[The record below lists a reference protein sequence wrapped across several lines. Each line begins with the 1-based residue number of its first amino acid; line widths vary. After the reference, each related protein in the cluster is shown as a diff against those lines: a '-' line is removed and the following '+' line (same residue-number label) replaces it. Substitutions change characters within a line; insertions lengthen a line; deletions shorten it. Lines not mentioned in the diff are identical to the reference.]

1 MPEDL
6 NKKKSAKLD
15 HYFNDVE
22 VYSQQHFSDIEKF
35 ERFLETMKESLKNS
49 ADQKAYIEFQNTY
62 QSFNRYMISNG
73 VMLTDHEKNE
83 VTAITG
89 SKLPPVSTKRM
100 MEDLIHKIKSRHE
113 SEKRSQQEQAQSMRE
128 IEELKSSSGIIDW
141 FRLTMFAIDNGTI
154 TLFSHKLKDSSFRIL
169 REKIFPWQGIIE
181 KSILPVMNK
190 EYYLLS
196 TLEYNALDVL
206 LRLKEPLVNLMEIKQ
221 ESSYDT
227 RHIAK
232 EFDNFSDVYLIILKN
247 AAFMDSSIQKAV
259 KNQPQ
264 EHGLLGYIKFL
275 LDQPISN
282 GRPVKLSQHQII
294 TETVTGLLLSYY
306 TAREKIIIKSI
317 NQIIYLL
324 DTDIKL
330 DATKKHLTIHAENL
344 DKESRTKK
352 QSDEKTII
360 EKINIIDRIFE
371 IFLKSSPELEDRI
384 FRIESDVIYKKWITE
399 FQTRPVAKFI
409 RLAEG
414 FIRLFVDPVND
425 QDNFILIYDG
435 KEYNDFFRDFPNIID
450 AAEALNINN
459 FKLSPTD
466 IKELLKFSI
475 PPEMNPKQFIYNITR
490 LEIPKSAYSPTI
502 LLAKSTLQNI
512 SNKCYELAVRINE
525 AITHYYS
532 QKEINHDD
540 IKKNYDF
547 YINAVLKKIKS
558 SRTGIV
564 LKKDEITLQDF
575 LEGICSLSYHIA
587 KELNHEG
594 IDAMLKDK
602 ENLNKKIEKIKNRP
616 EEEKGTEE
624 SEEFDEFLDEIDLE
638 TNNAVLNEIN
648 NFYKD
653 PLTGL
658 WKHEYF
664 EDQIIPKLY
673 NENRNYKLSNLRIIF
688 LCEINGLKKI
698 NESIGHSAG
707 DKVLIEI
714 SRKIIRSITK
724 PEMNKN
730 NIAIKT
736 DGGFIFGYVND
747 ISLLDSVDI
756 FAEISNEIFNLHSNL
771 KSPANET
778 IHPALNTALYQE
790 RTGTN
795 SDYNLSVAKKILSFV
810 NEKTINNIGF
820 PKSYNMVI
828 SERDFNRAGMLDDKV
843 LTLYRK

>member
-1 MPEDL
+1 MPEDIH
-6 NKKKSAKLD
+6 NKKSAKLD

-22 VYSQQHFSDIEKF
+22 VYSQQHFTDIEKF
-35 ERFLETMKESLKNS
+35 DRFLETMKESLKNS
-49 ADQKAYIEFQNTY
+49 ADQKAYIEFQNAY
-62 QSFNRYMISNG
+62 QTFNRYMLSNG

-83 VTAITG
+83 ITAITG

-141 FRLTMFAIDNGTI
+141 FRLTKFAIEYGTI
-154 TLFSHKLKDSSFRIL
+154 TLFSHKLKDSCYRIL
-169 REKIFPWQGIIE
+169 REKIFPWQDIIE
-181 KSILPVMNK
+181 NSILPVMNK

-206 LRLKEPLVNLMEIKQ
+206 LRLKEPMINLMNIKQ

-227 RHIAK
+227 RQIVK
-232 EFDNFSDVYLIILKN
+232 DFDFFTDVYLIILKN
-247 AAFMDSSIQKAV
+247 AAFIDSSFQKAV

-264 EHGLLGYIKFL
+264 EHGLFGYIKFM

-282 GRPVKLSQHQII
+282 GRPVKLSQYEII
-294 TETVTGLLLSYY
+294 TQTVTGLLLSYY

-330 DATKKHLTIHAENL
+330 DATKKHLTLQAENL
-344 DKESRTKK
+344 DKESRTRN
-352 QSDEKTII
+352 QGDDKTII

-384 FRIESDVIYKKWITE
+384 FRIESDVIYKKWINE
-399 FQTRPVAKFI
+399 FQTRPIAKFI

-414 FIRLFVDPVND
+414 FIRLFVEPLYE

-435 KEYNDFFRDFPNIID
+435 KEYNNYFREFPKIID

-475 PPEMNPKQFIYNITR
+475 PPEINTKQFIYNITR

-502 LLAKSTLQNI
+502 LMAKSTLQNI
-512 SNKCYELAVRINE
+512 SNKCYELAVRVNE

-540 IKKNYDF
+540 IIKNYDF
-547 YINAVLKKIKS
+547 YINAVIKKIKS

-575 LEGICSLSYHIA
+575 LEGICALGFHIA

-594 IDAMLKDK
+594 IDAMIKDK
-602 ENLNKKIEKIKNRP
+602 ETLNKKIETSKNNQ
-616 EEEKGTEE
+616 EDENEADEY
-624 SEEFDEFLDEIDLE
+624 DEFLDEIDLE
-638 TNNAVLNEIN
+638 KNSVVLDEIN

-658 WKHEYF
+658 WKQEYF

-673 NENRNYKLSNLRIIF
+673 NENKNYKLNNLRIIF
-688 LCEINGLKKI
+688 LCEINELKKV
-698 NESIGHSAG
+698 NELIGHSTG

-714 SRKIIRSITK
+714 SRKIINSITK
-724 PEMNKN
+724 QEMNKN
-730 NIAIKT
+730 NIAVKIE
-736 DGGFIFGYVND
+736 GGFILGYLND
-747 ISLLDSVDI
+747 VSLSRAADI
-756 FAEISNEIFNLHSNL
+756 FSDIGSDLFHKITFL
-771 KSPANET
+771 KTKNNDS
-778 IHPALNTALYQE
+778 IHPTINTALYQE

-795 SDYNLSVAKKILSFV
+795 ADNNISIVKKILSFV
-810 NEKTINNIGF
+810 NEKSIGNIGF
-820 PKSYNMVI
+820 PKDINMVI
-828 SERDFNRAGMLDDKV
+828 TERNYNRAGMLDDTV

>member
-1 MPEDL
+1 MPEDI

-22 VYSQQHFSDIEKF
+22 VYSQQHFTDIEKF

-62 QSFNRYMISNG
+62 QTFNRYMLSNG

-100 MEDLIHKIKSRHE
+100 MEDLIHKIKLRHE
-113 SEKRSQQEQAQSMRE
+113 SEKRSQQEQAQTMRE

-141 FRLTMFAIDNGTI
+141 FRLTKFAIDYGTI
-154 TLFSHKLKDSSFRIL
+154 TLFSHKLKDSCFRIL
-169 REKIFPWQGIIE
+169 REKIFPWQEIIE
-181 KSILPVMNK
+181 NSILPVMNK

-206 LRLKEPLVNLMEIKQ
+206 LRLKEPLVNIIQIKRD
-221 ESSYDT
+221 SSYDP

-232 EFDNFSDVYLIILKN
+232 EFDILSDVYLIILKN
-247 AAFMDSSIQKAV
+247 AAFIDSSFQKAV

-264 EHGLLGYIKFL
+264 EHGLLGYIKFM

-282 GRPVKLSQHQII
+282 GRPVKLSQHEMI
-294 TETVTGLLLSYY
+294 TQTVTGLLLSNY

-330 DATKKHLTIHAENL
+330 DATKKHLTLQAENL
-344 DKESRTKK
+344 DKESRTKN
-352 QSDEKTII
+352 QSDDKPII

-384 FRIESDVIYKKWITE
+384 FRIESDVIYKKWINE
-399 FQTRPVAKFI
+399 FQTRPIAKFI
-409 RLAEG
+409 RLTEG
-414 FIRLFVDPVND
+414 FIRLFVEPLND

-435 KEYNDFFRDFPNIID
+435 KEYNDFFREFPKITD

-475 PPEMNPKQFIYNITR
+475 PQEINTKQFIYNITR

-512 SNKCYELAVRINE
+512 SNRCYELAVRVNE

-540 IKKNYDF
+540 IIKNYDF
-547 YINAVLKKIKS
+547 YINAVIKKIKS
-558 SRTGIV
+558 SRTGII
-564 LKKDEITLQDF
+564 LKKEEITLQDF
-575 LEGICSLSYHIA
+575 LEGICALGFHIA

-594 IDAMLKDK
+594 IDAMIKDK
-602 ENLNKKIEKIKNRP
+602 EALNKKIESSKNNQ
-616 EEEKGTEE
+616 EDKNE
-624 SEEFDEFLDEIDLE
+624 SDEHDEFLDDIDLE
-638 TNNAVLNEIN
+638 KNSVVLNEIN
-648 NFYKD
+648 SFYKD

-658 WKHEYF
+658 WKQEYF

-673 NENRNYKLSNLRIIF
+673 NENKNYKLNNLRIIF
-688 LCEINGLKKI
+688 LCEIKDLKKV
-698 NESIGHSAG
+698 NELIGHSTG

-714 SRKIIRSITK
+714 SRKIIHSITQ

-730 NIAIKT
+730 NIAVKIE
-736 DGGFIFGYVND
+736 GGYILGYLND
-747 ISLLDSVDI
+747 VSLSKAADI
-756 FAEISNEIFNLHSNL
+756 FSEIGNDLFNKITFL
-771 KSPANET
+771 KTKNNDT
-778 IHPALNTALYQE
+778 IHPTINTALYQE

-795 SDYNLSVAKKILSFV
+795 ADNNISIVKKILSFV
-810 NEKTINNIGF
+810 NEKSLGNIGF
-820 PKSYNMVI
+820 PKDINMVI
-828 SERDFNRAGMLDDKV
+828 TERNYNRAGMLDDTV